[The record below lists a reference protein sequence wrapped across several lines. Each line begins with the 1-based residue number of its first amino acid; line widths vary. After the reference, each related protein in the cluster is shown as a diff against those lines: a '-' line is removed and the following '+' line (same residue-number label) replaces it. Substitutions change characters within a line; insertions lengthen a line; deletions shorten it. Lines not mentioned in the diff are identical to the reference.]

1 MRRSRIFMTLRNQ
14 ISAAA
19 GIPQKRS
26 TAISRKPMIRHP
38 HSRDSVSVGFRTA
51 DEILCPL
58 TSANTPDKLRC
69 EAFEQALTCFKDRRW
84 STAEQ
89 RFEALLNEFPGDGP
103 ARFMLGVCPQGSQVS
118 PHFEEY

>member
-26 TAISRKPMIRHP
+26 TAIFRKPMIRHP

-51 DEILCPL
+51 G
-58 TSANTPDKLRC
+58 
-69 EAFEQALTCFKDRRW
+69 ALTVGAPVVTYRYRW
-84 STAEQ
+84 VLEVRTASSHT
-89 RFEALLNEFPGDGP
+89 AMSLS
-103 ARFMLGVCPQGSQVS
+103 AHWAAGSRVTS
-118 PHFEEY
+118 DKEVKRSGGGHP

>member
-51 DEILCPL
+51 VVFAFSMAYAAGYASMGAFTDRVGIRIGLVVAAIIWSVA
-58 TSANTPDKLRC
+58 SAAHGLVASVAGFT
-69 EAFEQALTCFKDRRW
+69 
-84 STAEQ
+84 
-89 RFEALLNEFPGDGP
+89 
-103 ARFMLGVCPQGSQVS
+103 
-118 PHFEEY
+118 